1 MDPVFFIIFR
11 RMRRPLLTLVVT
23 YAIAV
28 LGLTLIPG
36 QDADGNTWHMSFFH
50 AFYFVSY
57 MATTIGFGE
66 IPYEF
71 SDGQRLWV
79 TFTVYATVVVWIYAI
94 GTLLS
99 LVQNKTFQ
107 QAVSEKRFTRKICAL
122 NEPFYLVCG
131 YGVTGSELVS
141 SLIEHKQHAV
151 VIDIDQ
157 HRIYD
162 LELDA
167 LIEAVPGLCAD
178 AQPPVHLIQ
187 AGLQHELCAGVV
199 AVTNS
204 NEANLKIAI
213 TSKMLNHDLQV
224 ICRADSH
231 DIEANMAS
239 FGTDYIIDPYDT
251 FGARLATA
259 LQAPCMYLL
268 HQWLTG
274 MADECLKEPVYP
286 PVAGRWVICGYGR
299 FGKAIYNRLQKEEI
313 GIVVIEMTPEITGKP
328 DTAFVHGR
336 GTEAATL
343 IEAGI
348 HSAEGLVAGTD
359 DDANNLSIIATA
371 KEINPG
377 LFTIARKNHHDNEA
391 LFDALSCNM
400 VMTPSSIIANKI
412 RALLVVPMLYEF
424 LEMAYFKDDDWAC
437 ELVSRISGAISDV
450 VPDIW
455 EVTIDETD
463 AYAVTEMMR
472 RGHEVQL
479 ADIQR
484 DRYDPD
490 KALNAVA
497 LLFKGKDGKTLLPS
511 ADLVLDEG
519 DRLLFCGQVGIHRS
533 MEWNLQNV
541 NVLELLVT
549 GTIATQS
556 KLLRL
561 FMK

>member
-1 MDPVFFIIFR
+1 MDSVFFIIFR
-11 RMRRPLLTLVVT
+11 RMRQPLLTLVIT
-23 YAIAV
+23 YAIAI

-36 QDADGNTWHMSFFH
+36 RDADGNTWYMSFFH

-66 IPYEF
+66 IPHEF
-71 SDGQRLWV
+71 TDGQRLWV
-79 TFTVYATVVVWIYAI
+79 TFSIYATVVGWIYAI
-94 GTLLS
+94 GTLIS

-107 QAVSEKRFTRKICAL
+107 QAVTEKRFERRIRSL
-122 NEPFYLVCG
+122 REPFYLVCG
-131 YGVTGSELVS
+131 YGVTGSELVR

-151 VIDIDQ
+151 VIDINQ
-157 HRIYD
+157 HRIND

-178 AQPPVHLIQ
+178 AQPPVHLVR
-187 AGLQHELCAGVV
+187 AGLKNKLCSGVV

-213 TSKMLNHDLQV
+213 TSKMLNPDLQV

-239 FGTDYIIDPYDT
+239 FGTDFIIDPYDT
-251 FGARLATA
+251 FGARLSTA

-274 MADECLKEPVYP
+274 MADQCLNDPVYP
-286 PVAGRWVICGYGR
+286 PVEGRWVICGFGR

-313 GIVVIEMTPEITGKP
+313 EIVVIEMTPEITGKP

-348 HSAEGLVAGTD
+348 HSAVGLVAGTD

-371 KEINPG
+371 LEINEE
-377 LFTIARKNHHDNEA
+377 LFTIARKNHNDNEA

-400 VMTPSSIIANKI
+400 VMSPGSIIANKI

-424 LEMAYFKDDDWAC
+424 LGKAYFKDDEWAC

-455 EVTIDETD
+455 EVNIDETD
-463 AYAVTEMMR
+463 AYAVTQMIH
-472 RGHEVQL
+472 RGHDIQL
-479 ADIQR
+479 TDIQR

-490 KALNAVA
+490 RQLNAVA
-497 LLFKGKDGKTLLPS
+497 LLYIGKEGKTLLP
-511 ADLVLDEG
+511 AGDLVLNEG
-519 DRLLFCGQVGIHRS
+519 DKLLYCGQVGIRHS

-541 NVLELLVT
+541 NVLEFLLT
-549 GTIATQS
+549 GTVATQS
-556 KLLRL
+556 RLLKLFL
-561 FMK
+561 K

>member
-1 MDPVFFIIFR
+1 MDSVFFIIFR
-11 RMRRPLLTLVVT
+11 RMRQPLLTLVVT
-23 YAIAV
+23 YAIAI

-71 SDGQRLWV
+71 TDGQRMWV
-79 TFTVYATVVVWIYAI
+79 TFSVYATVVGWIYAI
-94 GTLLS
+94 GTLIS
-99 LVQNKTFQ
+99 LIQNKTFQ
-107 QAVSEKRFTRKICAL
+107 QAMTEKRFARKISSL
-122 NEPFYLVCG
+122 SEPFYLVCG
-131 YGVTGSELVS
+131 YGLTGSELVR

-157 HRIYD
+157 HRIND

-178 AQPPVHLIQ
+178 AQPPLHLIR
-187 AGLQHELCAGVV
+187 AGLQHELCSGVV

-213 TSKMLNHDLQV
+213 TSKMLNPGLQV
-224 ICRADSH
+224 ICRADSK

-251 FGARLATA
+251 FGARLTTA

-274 MADECLKEPVYP
+274 MADEALNEPVYP
-286 PVAGRWVICGYGR
+286 PLEGRWVICGYGR
-299 FGKAIYNRLQKEEI
+299 FGKAIYNRLQKEGI
-313 GIVVIEMTPEITGKP
+313 TIVVVEMTPEITGKP
-328 DTAFVHGR
+328 ETAFVQGR

-348 HSAEGLVAGTD
+348 HSAAGLVAGTD

-371 KEINPG
+371 KEINPE
-377 LFTIARKNHHDNEA
+377 LFTIARKNHNDNEA

-424 LEMAYFKDDDWAC
+424 LGMAYYKDDDWAC
-437 ELVSRISGAISDV
+437 ELVSRISGAISEV

-455 EVTIDETD
+455 EITIDQTD
-463 AYAVTEMMR
+463 AYAVMQMIE
-472 RGHEVQL
+472 RGHQITL

-484 DRYDPD
+484 DRYVPE
-490 KALNAVA
+490 KQLNAVA
-497 LLFKGKDGKTLLPS
+497 LLYKGKEGKVMLPS
-511 ADLVLDEG
+511 DERVLEEG
-519 DRLLFCGQVGIHRS
+519 DRLLFCGQMGIHHS

-541 NVLELLVT
+541 NVLEFLLT
-549 GTIATQS
+549 GNIATQS
-556 KLLRL
+556 KLLKYL
-561 FMK
+561 LK

>member
-11 RMRRPLLTLVVT
+11 RMRRPLLTLLVT

-66 IPYEF
+66 IPHEF

-107 QAVSEKRFTRKICAL
+107 QAVTEKRFARKICAL

-131 YGVTGSELVS
+131 YGETGSELVR

-157 HRIYD
+157 HRIND

-187 AGLQHELCAGVV
+187 AGLQHELCSGVV

-259 LQAPCMYLL
+259 LQAPCIYLL

-313 GIVVIEMTPEITGKP
+313 EIVVIEMTPEITGKP
-328 DTAFVHGR
+328 DTVFVQGR

-377 LFTIARKNHHDNEA
+377 LFTIARKNHSDNEA

-424 LEMAYFKDDDWAC
+424 LEIAYFKDDDWAC

-455 EVTIDETD
+455 EVKIDETN
-463 AYAVTEMMR
+463 AYAVTQMIK
-472 RGHEVQL
+472 RGYEVQL

-490 KALNAVA
+490 KPLNAVS
-497 LLFKGKDGKTLLPS
+497 LLYKGKEGKTLLP
-511 ADLVLDEG
+511 ADDQVLSEG
-519 DRLLFCGQVGIHRS
+519 DRLLFCGQVGIHHS

-541 NVLELLVT
+541 NVLEFIVT
-549 GTIATQS
+549 GTVATQS
-556 KLLRL
+556 KLLKL
-561 FMK
+561 FLK

>member
-1 MDPVFFIIFR
+1 
-11 RMRRPLLTLVVT
+11 MRQPLLTLVIT
-23 YAIAV
+23 YAIAI

-71 SDGQRLWV
+71 TDGQRMWV
-79 TFTVYATVVVWIYAI
+79 TFSVYATVVGWIYAI
-94 GTLLS
+94 GTLIS

-107 QAVSEKRFTRKICAL
+107 QAMTEKRFARKIRSL
-122 NEPFYLVCG
+122 HEPFYLVCG
-131 YGVTGSELVS
+131 YGLTGSELVR

-157 HRIYD
+157 HRIND

-178 AQPPVHLIQ
+178 AQPPLHLIQ
-187 AGLQHELCAGVV
+187 AGLQHELCSGVV

-213 TSKMLNHDLQV
+213 TSKMLNPELQV
-224 ICRADSH
+224 ICRADSK

-251 FGARLATA
+251 FGTRLMTA
-259 LQAPCMYLL
+259 LQTPCMYLL

-274 MADECLKEPVYP
+274 MADECLNEPVYP
-286 PVAGRWVICGYGR
+286 PVEGRWVICGYGR

-313 GIVVIEMTPEITGKP
+313 EIVVVEMTPEITGKP
-328 DTAFVHGR
+328 ETAFVQGR

-348 HSAEGLVAGTD
+348 HSAAGLVAGTD

-371 KEINPG
+371 KEINPE
-377 LFTIARKNHHDNEA
+377 LFTIARKNHNDNEA

-424 LEMAYFKDDDWAC
+424 LGKAYFKDDDWAC
-437 ELVSRISGAISDV
+437 ELVSRISGAISEV

-455 EVTIDETD
+455 EVNIDQTD
-463 AYAVTEMMR
+463 AYAVTQMIE
-472 RGHEVQL
+472 RGHQITL

-484 DRYDPD
+484 DRYAPE
-490 KALNAVA
+490 KPLNAVA
-497 LLFKGKDGKTLLPS
+497 LLYKGKEGKVMLPS
-511 ADLVLDEG
+511 NEQLLEEG
-519 DRLLFCGQVGIHRS
+519 DRILFCGQMGIHRS

-541 NVLELLVT
+541 NVLEFLLT

-556 KLLRL
+556 KLLK
-561 FMK
+561 FFIN

>member
-1 MDPVFFIIFR
+1 MDPVFFIVFR
-11 RMRRPLLTLVVT
+11 RMRQPLLTLVVA
-23 YAIAV
+23 YAIAI

-66 IPYEF
+66 IPHEF
-71 SDGQRLWV
+71 SDAQRLWV
-79 TFTVYATVVVWIYAI
+79 TFSVYATVVIWIYAI

-107 QAVSEKRFTRKICAL
+107 QAVTEKRFARKIRGL
-122 NEPFYLVCG
+122 REPFYLVCG
-131 YGVTGSELVS
+131 YGRTGSDLVR
-141 SLIEHKQHAV
+141 SLIEHRHHAV
-151 VIDIDQ
+151 VIDIDE
-157 HRIYD
+157 HRIND

-167 LIEAVPGLCAD
+167 LIESVPGLCAD
-178 AQPPVHLIQ
+178 AQPPRHLID
-187 AGLQHELCAGVV
+187 AGLQHRLCEGIV

-213 TSKMLNHDLQV
+213 TSKMLNPDLQV

-231 DIEANMAS
+231 DVEANMAS
-239 FGTDYIIDPYDT
+239 FGTDFIIDPYDT
-251 FGARLATA
+251 FGARLTTA
-259 LQAPCMYLL
+259 LQTPCMYLL

-274 MADECLKEPVYP
+274 MADESLNEPVFP
-286 PVAGRWVICGYGR
+286 PVEGRWVVCGYGR

-313 GIVVIEMTPEITGKP
+313 EIVVIEMTPEKTGRP
-328 DTAFVHGR
+328 ETAFVQGR

-348 HSAEGLVAGTD
+348 HSAVGLVAGTD

-371 KEINPG
+371 KEINPD
-377 LFTIARKNHHDNEA
+377 LFTIARKNHNDNMA
-391 LFDALSCNM
+391 LFDALDCSM
-400 VMTPSSIIANKI
+400 VMNPSSIIANKI
-412 RALLVVPMLYEF
+412 RALLVAPMLYDF
-424 LEMAYFKDDDWAC
+424 LGMAYFKDDDWAC

-455 EVTIDETD
+455 EVTVDETD
-463 AYAVTEMMR
+463 AYAIIEMVR
-472 RGHEVQL
+472 RGHEVRL

-490 KALNAVA
+490 KPLNAVA
-497 LLFKGKDGKTLLPS
+497 LLYKGKDGKILLPAS
-511 ADLVLDEG
+511 DQLLYEG
-519 DRLLFCGQVGIHRS
+519 DRLLFCGQAGIHRS

-541 NVLELLVT
+541 NVLEFLVT
-549 GTIATQS
+549 GTVAMQS
-556 KLLRL
+556 RLLKRIL
-561 FMK
+561 G

>member
-1 MDPVFFIIFR
+1 
-11 RMRRPLLTLVVT
+11 MRQPLLTLVVT
-23 YAIAV
+23 YAITIF
-28 LGLTLIPG
+28 GLTLIPG
-36 QDADGNTWHMSFFH
+36 QDADGNTWYMSFFH

-57 MATTIGFGE
+57 MGTTIGFGE

-71 SDGQRLWV
+71 SDAQRLWV
-79 TFTVYATVVVWIYAI
+79 TFSVYATVIVWIYAI

-107 QAVSEKRFTRKICAL
+107 QAVTEKRFARKIAAL
-122 NEPFYLVCG
+122 HEPFYLVCG
-131 YGVTGSELVS
+131 YGITGSELVR
-141 SLIEHKQHAV
+141 SLIEHRQHAV

-157 HRIYD
+157 HRIND

-178 AQPPVHLIQ
+178 AQPPIHLIQ
-187 AGLQHELCAGVV
+187 AGLQHKLCSGVV

-213 TSKMLNHDLQV
+213 TSRMLNPDLQV

-251 FGARLATA
+251 FGARLSTA

-274 MADECLKEPVYP
+274 MADQCLNEPVYP
-286 PVAGRWVICGYGR
+286 PVEGRWVICGYGR

-313 GIVVIEMTPEITGKP
+313 DIVVVEMTPEITGKP
-328 DTAFVHGR
+328 DTTFVQGR

-343 IEAGI
+343 IQAGI
-348 HSAEGLVAGTD
+348 HSAAGLVAGTD

-371 KEINPG
+371 KEINAE
-377 LFTIARKNHHDNEA
+377 LFTIARKNHNDNEA
-391 LFDALSCNM
+391 LFDALSCDM

-424 LEMAYFKDDDWAC
+424 LGMAYFKDDEWAC
-437 ELVSRISGAISDV
+437 ELVSRISGAITDV

-455 EVTIDETD
+455 EVTIDGSG
-463 AYAVTEMMR
+463 AYAVTQMIQ
-472 RGHEVQL
+472 RGYQVHL
-479 ADIQR
+479 ADIQS

-490 KALNAVA
+490 KSLQAVA
-497 LLFKGKDGKTLLPS
+497 LLYKGREGKTLLP
-511 ADLVLDEG
+511 ANDQLLEEG
-519 DRLLFCGQVGIHRS
+519 DRLLFCGQTGSRRS

-541 NVLELLVT
+541 NVLEFLVT
-549 GTIATQS
+549 GAVATQS
-556 KLLRL
+556 RLLKHL
-561 FMK
+561 LK